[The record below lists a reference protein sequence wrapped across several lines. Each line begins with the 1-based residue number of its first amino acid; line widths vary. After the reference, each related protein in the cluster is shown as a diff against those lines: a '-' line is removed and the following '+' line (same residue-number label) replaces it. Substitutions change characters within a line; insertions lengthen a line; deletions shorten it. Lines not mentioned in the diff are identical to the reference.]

1 MATIQD
7 YLDQVQA
14 MLVSVQADGDA
25 EVQKIADL
33 NVQLTTAQNQKAID
47 DEVVSA
53 LEDLVAK
60 LQSFLPP
67 VVPPTVVEPVP
78 TAVPV
83 DASTAYVQGGTQ
95 DDLPVRMVV

>member
-53 LEDLVAK
+53 LED
-60 LQSFLPP
+60 
-67 VVPPTVVEPVP
+67 
-78 TAVPV
+78 
-83 DASTAYVQGGTQ
+83 
-95 DDLPVRMVV
+95 